1 MHTGDSV
8 AAVDEAYIH
17 ELRGLDRWDDDQY
30 SFFVDALASA
40 SKTGD
45 TRRLDDLLDAS
56 KRAYPI
62 THEPHAAYNIAL
74 VYACMF
80 AHEEAVALLLNDARV
95 DPTHRQYACLRAA
108 CSIDNPSIVRTL
120 LGDPRVDPS
129 FDDCMVLFDTCELGG
144 YRVMPALLL
153 HPAVQRS
160 LRTDQLVEH
169 AFRFRNLSAM
179 RAILLHAKLLRPQRF
194 EARLIHNDLNPRDEQ
209 PRPRR

>member
-1 MHTGDSV
+1 MHTDDSV
-8 AAVDEAYIH
+8 AATDEAYIQ
-17 ELRGLDRWDDDQY
+17 ELRALDRWDDSQY

-62 THEPHAAYNIAL
+62 THEPYAAYNIAL

-80 AHEEAVALLLNDARV
+80 AQEEAVALLLNDARV

-108 CSIDNPSIVRTL
+108 CSIDHPGIVRTL
-120 LGDPRVDPS
+120 LEDPRVDPS
-129 FDDCMVLFDTCELGG
+129 FDECMVLFDTCELGG

-153 HPAVQRS
+153 HPAVRRS

-179 RAILLHAKLLRPQRF
+179 RAILLHAKLCRPLKVD
-194 EARLIHNDLNPRDEQ
+194 ARLVHNDLNTRAE
-209 PRPRR
+209 RPRHRR

>member
-1 MHTGDSV
+1 MHTDDSV
-8 AAVDEAYIH
+8 AAADEAYIH
-17 ELRGLDRWDDDQY
+17 ELRGLERWDDSQY

-62 THEPHAAYNIAL
+62 THERYAAYNIAL

-80 AHEEAVALLLNDARV
+80 AQEEAVALLLNDARV

-120 LGDPRVDPS
+120 LEDPRVDPS
-129 FDDCMVLFDTCELGG
+129 FDECMVLFDTCEIGG

-153 HPAVQRS
+153 HPAVRRS

-179 RAILLHAKLLRPQRF
+179 RAILLHAKLRRPLKF
-194 EARLIHNDLNPRDEQ
+194 DTRLVHNDLNTLAEQ
-209 PRPRR
+209 PRHRR

>member
-1 MHTGDSV
+1 MHTDDSV
-8 AAVDEAYIH
+8 AATDEAYIQ
-17 ELRGLDRWDDDQY
+17 ELRSLDRWDDSQY

-62 THEPHAAYNIAL
+62 THEPYAAYNIAL

-80 AHEEAVALLLNDARV
+80 AQEEAVALLLNDARV

-108 CSIDNPSIVRTL
+108 CSIDHPRIVRTL
-120 LGDPRVDPS
+120 LEDPRVDPS
-129 FDDCMVLFDTCELGG
+129 FDECMVLFDTCELGG

-153 HPAVQRS
+153 HPAVRRS

-179 RAILLHAKLLRPQRF
+179 RAILLHAKLCRPLKVD
-194 EARLIHNDLNPRDEQ
+194 ARLVHNDLNTRAE
-209 PRPRR
+209 RPRHRR